1 MYETLNRK
9 RAIEKLKINY
19 ILTSW
24 SRVLLKMLTGS
35 QSRNS
40 PHFMEPGGSLL
51 HLQEPTTCPYPEPHQ
66 SRLCSPSQFLQSI
79 LILSSH
85 LHLDLQS
92 SLLPSG
98 FPTKTLY
105 KHLPSP
111 TGATCPTHLILL
123 DFIYDM
129 IYICSLQL
137 GSHLV
142 AVVQYTFTHKKYT
155 EQHKTNNT

>member
-24 SRVLLKMLTGS
+24 SRVLLKMLTGC

-51 HLQEPTTCPYPEPHQ
+51 HLQEPTTCPYTEPDQ
-66 SRLCSPSQFLQSI
+66 SRLCSSSHFLHYI

-85 LHLDLQS
+85 LHLDLPS
-92 SLLPSG
+92 GLLPSG

-105 KHLPSP
+105 TPVPSP
-111 TGATCPTHLILL
+111 IRATCTTHLILL
-123 DFIYDM
+123 DFM
-129 IYICSLQL
+129 ICYICSLQL
-137 GSHLV
+137 GSHPV
-142 AVVQYTFTHKKYT
+142 AVVQYTFTHKKYI